1 MQQYT
6 GSGYQIFTPAVDCY
20 TKEETASN
28 LTKKCYSLDET
39 AVPDDLFMK
48 LIFGTADYGYR
59 ITVKLPDGSPVQR
72 AVISGITALPNL
84 DLKTDKDG
92 KVIGKSS
99 SNSVTLTCTSPF
111 SDMQLAESVNVT
123 STGLITD
130 VELVLSLIPIIKL
143 TSSGS
148 FDLTKLSPLVT
159 SFDVTIVGG
168 GGSGGG
174 GHWYDSD
181 EIGSSY
187 SAPVGTG
194 GSGGFVI
201 TSTNIALKNRDGTF
215 NYLIGSGGTKATD
228 YTIDAKTGYDGGI
241 TSFTYGDL
249 TLTAQGGVGGSTY
262 YYSVYKPVTYS
273 GPTGNGNGGST
284 EARSGSNGEG
294 YIFNDSSLG
303 LAGGRGGGRRK
314 NDSSTSGTYS
324 QGGSPGGGK
333 GSASKIAPTSGT
345 IGGGGRGCGG
355 GSTGR
360 YTPGSGAGGNG
371 IVYIRFKI

>member
-1 MQQYT
+1 MQQLQSD
-6 GSGYQIFTPAVDCY
+6 GSYNELLPKADAW
-20 TKEETASN
+20 TK
-28 LTKKCYSLDET
+28 DET
-39 AVPDDLFMK
+39 LSAQVASILGLRNNYKPDNAFLGLYFGAGTYRYRVRVLFDDGRPCSGCTVSG
-48 LIFGTADYGYR
+48 LTQ
-59 ITVKLPDGSPVQR
+59 ITGQSLV
-72 AVISGITALPNL
+72 
-84 DLKTDKDG
+84 TDKNG
-92 KVIGKSS
+92 YVLGKSTS
-99 SNSVTLTCTSPF
+99 TSVTIG
-111 SDMQLAESVNVT
+111 VT
-123 STGLITD
+123 IPYLDWKTPDRQSIVSTGIVTD
-130 VELVLSLIPIIKL
+130 VVFTLEKVTNMLTVLSST
-143 TSSGS
+143 TSKISS
-148 FDLTKLSPLVT
+148 YVK

-174 GHWYDSD
+174 GHWFNSD

-194 GSGGFVI
+194 GSGGFVT
-201 TSTNIALKNRDGTF
+201 TSTNIVLKNRDGTF
-215 NYLIGSGGTKATD
+215 NYSIGSGGTKATD
-228 YTIDAKTGYDGGI
+228 YTIDTKTGHDGGI

-262 YYSVYKPVTYS
+262 YYSVYKPQKYS

-284 EARSGSNGEG
+284 EARSGSNGKG

-314 NDSSTSGTYS
+314 NDSLTSKAYS
-324 QGGSPGGGK
+324 QGGNPGGGK
-333 GSASKIAPTSGT
+333 GSASKVAPTSGT

-355 GSTGR
+355 GGDGR